1 MDFKVYR
8 PDGYENFSGDSRYN
22 FSEKG
27 FLVVHTDDGRRLT
40 YSPSGWTYIEEASPE
55 KGGWVMPAD

>member
-1 MDFKVYR
+1 MDFRVYG
-8 PDGYENFSGDSRYN
+8 PDGHETFTGRSRYT

-40 YSPSGWTYIEEASPE
+40 YSSSGWTHIEEASPE
-55 KGGWVMPAD
+55 GGDWVMPAE